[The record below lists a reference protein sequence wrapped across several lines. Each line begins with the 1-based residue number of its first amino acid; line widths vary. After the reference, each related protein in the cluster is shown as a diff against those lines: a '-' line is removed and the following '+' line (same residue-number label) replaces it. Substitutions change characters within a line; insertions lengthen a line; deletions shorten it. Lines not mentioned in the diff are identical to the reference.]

1 MESSKGLWEG
11 IFQDDGICV
20 LYIPRDSR
28 CCESVLYVCVL
39 CVCVSMSV
47 DGILC
52 LSHVSMLGSH
62 NALSTTPSNRT
73 SKIVN
78 ASDYVSVMHAM

>member
-1 MESSKGLWEG
+1 MVFVCCTYLETAGVVSL
-11 IFQDDGICV
+11 FCMCV
-20 LYIPRDSR
+20 
-28 CCESVLYVCVL
+28 C